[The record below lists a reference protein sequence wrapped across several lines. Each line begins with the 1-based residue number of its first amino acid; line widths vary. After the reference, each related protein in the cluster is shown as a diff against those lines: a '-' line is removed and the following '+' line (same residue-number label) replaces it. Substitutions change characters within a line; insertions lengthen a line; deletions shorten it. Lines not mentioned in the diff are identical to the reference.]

1 MKEHIAGA
9 SVNAPFY
16 KIPIPDEYY
25 HKSNNTSPQGRK
37 ANAVF
42 VILGDTTGY
51 LNDSLLMMVCAA
63 RNSDINGIMFSMKQM
78 EDRFNKKFQYDYVF
92 LNEQPFDQRF
102 KEWVSLVN
110 RDIRLQS

>member
-1 MKEHIAGA
+1 MKEHIAGP
-9 SVNAPFY
+9 VNPPSY
-16 KIPIPDEYY
+16 KIPVPDEYY

-42 VILGDTTGY
+42 VILGDTNVY
-51 LNDSLLMMVCAA
+51 LNEPPTHLLICTA

-92 LNEQPFDQRF
+92 LNEQPFDQSF
-102 KEWVSLVN
+102 KE
-110 RDIRLQS
+110 